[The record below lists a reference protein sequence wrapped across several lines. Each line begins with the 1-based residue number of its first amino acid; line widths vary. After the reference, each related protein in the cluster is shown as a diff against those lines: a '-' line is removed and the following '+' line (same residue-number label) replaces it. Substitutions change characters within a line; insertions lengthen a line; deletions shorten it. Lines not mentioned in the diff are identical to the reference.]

1 MYHILL
7 IYEISKLLYIR
18 VYKKEHT
25 HPKFKKMRIFY
36 IPEQKILKLR
46 LDFNHHII

>member
-1 MYHILL
+1 MRYQN
-7 IYEISKLLYIR
+7 YYIR

-25 HPKFKKMRIFY
+25 HPKFKKIFF